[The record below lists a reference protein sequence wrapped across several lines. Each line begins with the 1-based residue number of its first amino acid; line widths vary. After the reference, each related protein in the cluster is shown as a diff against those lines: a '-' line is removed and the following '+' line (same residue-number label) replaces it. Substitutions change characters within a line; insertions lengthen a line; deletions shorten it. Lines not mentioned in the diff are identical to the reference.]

1 MLLSGC
7 RKYLCKDLKD
17 RILQYILDE
26 ALKSTGRPSYGLFED
41 NFAVIRETR
50 MPSVLVET
58 GFLTNQQEEQLLSSP
73 AFQDKIASGIA
84 KGILKFL
91 NQ

>member
-1 MLLSGC
+1 
-7 RKYLCKDLKD
+7 
-17 RILQYILDE
+17 
-26 ALKSTGRPSYGLFED
+26 
-41 NFAVIRETR
+41 